1 MRIFREVSLADSLTV
16 LNALFGFSAIAYA
29 IHDFEKSFALF
40 YLALISDGLDG
51 WIASKTEK
59 SRIGKEL
66 DSLADS
72 ISFGIFPAVAMI
84 VYNISLFAFSSLF
97 LAFSI
102 LRLARFNIL
111 SLEGFLGIPTS
122 VSAIAITSLVR
133 IQQPFE
139 VIATTSVILSILMIS
154 DLNYPRLK
162 GVYLTIPGIFLLLA
176 IFYLE
181 FCYLLLL
188 SVIIYTLY
196 PVVDLWKKRLIK
208 GQLQVLKR
216 E

>member
-1 MRIFREVSLADSLTV
+1 MKIFREVSLADSLTV

-29 IHDFEKSFALF
+29 IHDYEKSFTFF

-59 SRIGKEL
+59 SGIGKEL
-66 DSLADS
+66 DSLADA
-72 ISFGIFPAVAMI
+72 ISFGVFPAVAMI
-84 VYNISLFAFSSLF
+84 IFNISLFAFSSLL

-102 LRLARFNIL
+102 LRLARFNVL

-122 VSAIAITSLVR
+122 VSAIAITSLLR
-133 IQQPFE
+133 LHQPFE
-139 VIATTSVILSILMIS
+139 VIAFASVVLSVLMIS
-154 DLNYPRLK
+154 DIKYPRLR
-162 GVYLTIPGIFLLLA
+162 GIYLIIPGIFLLLA

-188 SVIIYTLY
+188 CVILY
-196 PVVDLWKKRLIK
+196 AFYPAVRLWKER
-208 GQLQVLKR
+208 
-216 E
+216 

>member
-1 MRIFREVSLADSLTV
+1 MRIFQEVSLADSLTV

-29 IHDFEKSFALF
+29 IHEFEKSFTFF
-40 YLALISDGLDG
+40 YLALLSDGLDG

-72 ISFGIFPAVAMI
+72 ISFGVFPAVTMI
-84 VYNISLFAFSSLF
+84 VYDISLFAFSSLF

-122 VSAIAITSLVR
+122 VSAIVVTSLLR
-133 IQQPFE
+133 LQQPFE
-139 VIATTSVILSILMIS
+139 MIAIASVILSVLMIS
-154 DLNYPRLK
+154 DLKYPRPK
-162 GVYLTIPGIFLLLA
+162 GAYLIIPGIFLLFA
-176 IFYLE
+176 IFYIE

-188 SVIIYTLY
+188 ITSIYILY
-196 PVVDLWKKRLIK
+196 PVVSLWRKR
-208 GQLQVLKR
+208 QLRVLKR